1 MPNLTPFG
9 TSGSRAVDNRFVNE
23 TSWLIVTSLAIVKSN
38 YMDVYVGEKHM
49 KWGKPSTKS
58 RHAYRERPSR
68 WGDARLW
75 LGVIVLI
82 GSMFVGARV
91 VSSGEQTV
99 TLWRATQDLAVG
111 SPSLALEPVTVEM
124 GSAGNPNSYDRYV
137 QGNVAPTG
145 TVIRPIGQGEFL
157 PTTALA
163 ATPLIP
169 EGTRIV
175 SIPVDPLHLATGINA
190 GDQVDVW
197 STADPTQTVSSVVA
211 APEMVLANITVIQVA
226 SEVVGTGG
234 DIGIVL
240 SVPETDIP
248 SIVQAMRTGVIDL
261 VKVPFDQSEAM

>member
-1 MPNLTPFG
+1 MPFG
-9 TSGSRAVDNRFVNE
+9 TSGSRAVDNRFANE
-23 TSWLIVTSLAIVKSN
+23 SPWLIVTVLAKVKS
-38 YMDVYVGEKHM
+38 DRGVLGDCHVGEKNM
-49 KWGKPSTKS
+49 KWGKPSSKA

-82 GSMFVGARV
+82 GSMFIGARV
-91 VSSGEQTV
+91 LSSGDQTV

-111 SPSLALEPVTVEM
+111 SSSLALEPVTVEM
-124 GSAGNPNSYDRYV
+124 GSAGNPNSYEQYV
-137 QGNVAPTG
+137 QGTASPTG

-157 PTTALA
+157 PITALV
-163 ATPLIP
+163 ATPSIP

-190 GDQVDVW
+190 GDQVDIW
-197 STADPTQTVSSVVA
+197 STLDPTQSVSSVA
-211 APEMVLANITVIQVA
+211 SPPEKVLANITVIQVA

-234 DIGIVL
+234 DIGVVL
-240 SVPETDIP
+240 SVPENDIP

-261 VKVPFDQSEAM
+261 VKVPFDQSEAL